1 MANFTTKADLDATN
15 RPSLVM
21 LNGVTLPI
29 DTTISLNGEK
39 VIAES
44 KILDG
49 ASVFERV
56 SRKPY
61 EIEFNF
67 TIREQ
72 DPTTKKYIFGQNTSY
87 ELTTDVWELDE
98 VLELTNTWLNKK
110 GIQNVIVKSFTE
122 VNVRGNT
129 NIIGSLKCLEM
140 RLNLNQ
146 TKSLNIPV

>member
-1 MANFTTKADLDATN
+1 MANFTTKADIYATN

-21 LNGVTLPI
+21 LGGITLPV
-29 DTTISLNGEK
+29 DVTISLNGEK

-72 DPTTKKYIFGQNTSY
+72 DPLTKQYIYPQNASY
-87 ELTTDVWELDE
+87 ELTSEVWELDQVIE
-98 VLELTNTWLNKK
+98 VTNTWLNKK
-110 GIQNVIVKSFTE
+110 GISNIIIKSFTE
-122 VNVRGNT
+122 INVRGNT

>member
-1 MANFTTKADLDATN
+1 MISTKADIDSTN
-15 RPSLVM
+15 KPSLVM
-21 LNGVTLPI
+21 IGGITLPV

-39 VIAES
+39 IIAES

-49 ASVFERV
+49 ASVFERI

-72 DPTTKKYIFGQNTSY
+72 DPITNKYIFPQKTSY
-87 ELTTDVWELDE
+87 ELTSDVWELDQV
-98 VLELTNTWLNKK
+98 VLLTNTWLNKK
-110 GIQNVIVKSFTE
+110 GISNIIIKSFTE